1 MALWDGVGDFFSEHG
16 ADIAVGAVSVAGFA
30 VGGPLGAAV
39 AGGIA
44 GGVAA
49 GFKDENILMGAGLGV
64 AGGLVGGL
72 GGVAFRGS
80 AKGIVGGL
88 LRQGHSLDIARG
100 MGAGAEKIAFQRSGL
115 FARRIPE
122 LLGGAHLSPWK
133 TYVGLLN
140 TAFTPYYMGVIENAP
155 DDIRN
160 KWYKYMGYPDIPL
173 IDISE
178 EELSAIPDKMPHIMM
193 PDPARLP
200 KELELTAP
208 VEKNYRTLPTA
219 YAGYWNSFGEKPG
232 KLDPPKELVVGDIS
246 GEEKAGVAN
255 YPQKVEKMRS
265 RLAELRSKAAKVE
278 EASEQTSRLCAAGRG
293 DFAQAVKA
301 LTGFAGL
308 DPRDMKRIG
317 VLFSDYSQKTSEYTG
332 QPVFRIE
339 PASLGA
345 GPPSEDV
352 YAMVLVDAAYGSA
365 ATILSWYADA
375 FEALGARTE
384 SAKPTAEQSRS
395 GQNPGSTA
403 TTPTTNGNDPYYD
416 AAAAAGARIMPTTQP
431 RPSTVPAPTPWDLTG
446 DTGSGSGSDRK
457 VTDDPVGGAAD
468 GLGTATTTPDASSV
482 APAKVP
488 AVSAAGND
496 MGSALKSMMLP
507 QMMQAFLGRNR
518 PGAGTEPEKDHRDGR
533 ERPEDFAPPAPAPVP
548 APAANAVPAAQQPG
562 SPAATAP
569 NGETRPAV
577 ARPDSGRPP
586 GNPVPATAP
595 DTKGTVVYTV
605 PDGRTVEVSA
615 VVARGLDAAFGN
627 ASGTDARAAYT
638 GTPAEWTDPKRI
650 GRRIDPSES
659 VTGDVGVWEERNAI
673 LVQFD
678 GQDVLEAVVDGALVK
693 VTELSQMRDDAGD
706 FGGFVGIFHPPGIE
720 KVADESA
727 ATAVP
732 GAPADPTGAG
742 ATVSV

>member
-1 MALWDGVGDFFSEHG
+1 MSFLDGVGDFLTSE
-16 ADIAVGAVSVAGFA
+16 DFAVGAVSVVGFA
-30 VGGPLGAAV
+30 VGGPIGAAV
-39 AGGIA
+39 AGGVA

-64 AGGLVGGL
+64 AGGLVGGMP
-72 GGVAFRGS
+72 GVAFRAPARGM
-80 AKGIVGGL
+80 VGGL
-88 LRQGHSLDIARG
+88 LRRQHSLELARAMGGRVPTIAY
-100 MGAGAEKIAFQRSGL
+100 ERSGL
-115 FARRIPE
+115 FAKRIPE

-133 TYVGLLN
+133 THMGLLN
-140 TAFTPYYMGVIENAP
+140 TAFTPYYMGEIENAP

-232 KLDPPKELVVGDIS
+232 KLDPPKELAVGDIS
-246 GEEKAGVAN
+246 GEEKAGIAN
-255 YPQKVEKMRS
+255 YPQKVEKMRN

-308 DPRDMKRIG
+308 DARDMKRIG

-339 PASLGA
+339 PTSLGA

-365 ATILSWYADA
+365 AAILSWYADA

-384 SAKPTAEQSRS
+384 SEKPTAEKPTAEQS
-395 GQNPGSTA
+395 GQNPASTA
-403 TTPTTNGNDPYYD
+403 TTPTNNGNDPYYD
-416 AAAAAGARIMPTTQP
+416 AAAAARNRISPIARTS
-431 RPSTVPAPTPWDLTG
+431 PSTVPAPTPWDLTG
-446 DTGSGSGSDRK
+446 DTGSGPGSHRK
-457 VTDDPVGGAAD
+457 VTDDPVGGAAA

-482 APAKVP
+482 APAPVP

-518 PGAGTEPEKDHRDGR
+518 PGPGTEPEKDHRAVR
-533 ERPEDFAPPAPAPVP
+533 ERPEDFAAPAPAPT
-548 APAANAVPAAQQPG
+548 ANGVPAAQQSG
-562 SPAATAP
+562 NPAATAP

-586 GNPVPATAP
+586 GSPVPATAP
-595 DTKGTVVYTV
+595 DAKDTVVYTV

-650 GRRIDPSES
+650 GRRIDPNES
-659 VTGDVGVWEERNAI
+659 MTGDVGVWKERAAL
-673 LVQFD
+673 LVKFD
-678 GQDVLEAVVDGALVK
+678 GQDTLEAVVDGALVK
-693 VTELSQMRDDAGD
+693 VADLSMMRDDAGE

-720 KVADESA
+720 KPADESA
-727 ATAVP
+727 GAAVTVAPVDQTGP
-732 GAPADPTGAG
+732 GLV
-742 ATVSV
+742 VSA

>member
-72 GGVAFRGS
+72 GGVALRAP

-115 FARRIPE
+115 FAKRIPE

-133 TYVGLLN
+133 TYMGLLN

-208 VEKNYRTLPTA
+208 VEANYRSIPTA
-219 YAGYWNSFGEKPG
+219 YEGYWNSFGEKPG
-232 KLDPPKELVVGDIS
+232 KLDPPKELAVGDIS
-246 GEEKAGVAN
+246 GEDKAGIAN
-255 YPQKVEKMRS
+255 YPQKVEQMRS
-265 RLAELRSKAAKVE
+265 RLVELRS
-278 EASEQTSRLCAAGRG
+278 EAPNVPEVNEQTSRLCVEGRA
-293 DFAQAVKA
+293 DFALAVKG
-301 LTGFAGL
+301 LEGFAEL
-308 DPRDMKRIG
+308 DARDANRIG
-317 VLFSDYSQKTSEYTG
+317 TLYSDYSQKKSQYTG
-332 QPVFRIE
+332 LPIFQINPT
-339 PASLGA
+339 SLGA
-345 GPPSEDV
+345 GLPSEDV
-352 YAMVLVDAAYGSA
+352 YAMVLVEAAYATA
-365 ATILSWYADA
+365 ATILSAYAEA
-375 FEALGARTE
+375 FESLGAKTE
-384 SAKPTAEQSRS
+384 SEKPNTEES
-395 GQNPGSTA
+395 GKKPGSA
-403 TTPTTNGNDPYYD
+403 ANTPTNNGTDPYYD
-416 AAAAAGARIMPTTQP
+416 AAAAAGSLIRPTAQTS
-431 RPSTVPAPTPWDLTG
+431 PSTVPAPTPWDLTG
-446 DTGSGSGSDRK
+446 GTGSGSGSDRK
-457 VTDDPVGGAAD
+457 VTEDPVGGAAD
-468 GLGTATTTPDASSV
+468 GLGTATTTPDGSSV
-482 APAKVP
+482 APAPVP

-496 MGSALKSMMLP
+496 MGSVLKSMMLP
-507 QMMQAFLGRNR
+507 QLMQAFMGRNR
-518 PGAGTEPEKDHRDGR
+518 PGAGTEPEKDHRDVR
-533 ERPEDFAPPAPAPVP
+533 ERPEDFAAPAPVP
-548 APAANAVPAAQQPG
+548 APAANGVPTAQQPAN
-562 SPAATAP
+562 PAATAP
-569 NGETRPAV
+569 SGETRPAV

-586 GNPVPATAP
+586 ANPLPATAP
-595 DTKGTVVYTV
+595 AAKDKMVYTV
-605 PDGRTVEVSA
+605 PDGRPVEVFV

-650 GRRIDPSES
+650 GRRIDPSETM
-659 VTGDVGVWEERNAI
+659 TGDVGVWEERTAI
-673 LVQFD
+673 LVRFE

-693 VTELSQMRDDAGD
+693 VTELSQMRDGAGD

-720 KVADESA
+720 KVADEA
-727 ATAVP
+727 VAPAVP
-732 GAPADPTGAG
+732 GAPADK
-742 ATVSV
+742 TVSAESASV

>member
-1 MALWDGVGDFFSEHG
+1 MAFWDGVGDFFSEHG

-100 MGAGAEKIAFQRSGL
+100 MGVGAEKIAFQRSGL
-115 FARRIPE
+115 FAKRIPE

-133 TYVGLLN
+133 TYMGLLN

-178 EELSAIPDKMPHIMM
+178 EELSTIPDKMPHVMM
-193 PDPARLP
+193 PDPDRLP

-208 VEKNYRTLPTA
+208 IEATYRTLPTA
-219 YAGYWNSFGEKPG
+219 YVGYRNSFGEKPG
-232 KLDPPKELVVGDIS
+232 KLDPPKELAVGDIS
-246 GEEKAGVAN
+246 GEDKARIAN

-265 RLAELRSKAAKVE
+265 RMAELRAKAAAVE
-278 EASEQTSRLCAAGRG
+278 EANAQTIQLCAAGRG
-293 DFAQAVKA
+293 DVDQSVKSLAEFAA
-301 LTGFAGL
+301 L

-317 VLFSDYSQKTSEYTG
+317 ALFSEYSQKKSQYTG
-332 QPVFRIE
+332 LPVFQINPE
-339 PASLGA
+339 SLGA
-345 GPPSEDV
+345 GLPSEDV
-352 YAMVLVDAAYGSA
+352 YAIVLVDGAYTTAAG
-365 ATILSWYADA
+365 ILTYYAQA
-375 FEALGARTE
+375 FEALGAKTE
-384 SAKPTAEQSRS
+384 AGKPTTEDS
-395 GQNPGSTA
+395 GQKPGTTA
-403 TTPTTNGNDPYYD
+403 NTPVKNGYDPYYD
-416 AAAAAGARIMPTTQP
+416 AAAAAGNRTWPTARTS
-431 RPSTVPAPTPWDLTG
+431 PSTVPAPTPWDLTSKA
-446 DTGSGSGSDRK
+446 DSKTGAERAASENPVAGVSGA
-457 VTDDPVGGAAD
+457 P
-468 GLGTATTTPDASSV
+468 GTATTTPDTSSV
-482 APAKVP
+482 PAAAVP
-488 AVSAAGND
+488 AVSTAGNA
-496 MGSALKSMMLP
+496 MGSALNSMMLP
-507 QMMQAFLGRNR
+507 SLMQALMGNNR
-518 PGAGTEPEKDHRDGR
+518 PGAGADPEKDHRDGR
-533 ERPEDFAPPAPAPVP
+533 ERPDAYPGPAPAPVP
-548 APAANAVPAAQQPG
+548 APAVNGVPAAQQPAQ
-562 SPAATAP
+562 SAAAAP
-569 NGETRPAV
+569 SGETRPAV

-586 GNPVPATAP
+586 GNPLPAHTP
-595 DTKGTVVYTV
+595 DAKGTVVYTV

-650 GRRIDPSES
+650 GRRIDPSET
-659 VTGDVGVWEERNAI
+659 VTGDVGAWEERTAVI
-673 LVQFD
+673 VQFD

-693 VTELSQMRDDAGD
+693 VTELSQMRDEAGE
-706 FGGFVGIFHPPGIE
+706 FGGFVGIFHPPGID
-720 KVADESA
+720 KVPAGSA

-732 GAPADPTGAG
+732 GAPAAPVGAD

>member
-72 GGVAFRGS
+72 GGVAFRGP

-100 MGAGAEKIAFQRSGL
+100 LGAGAEKIAFQRSGL
-115 FARRIPE
+115 FAKRIPE

-160 KWYKYMGYPDIPL
+160 KWYKYTGYPDIPL

-178 EELSAIPDKMPHIMM
+178 EELSAIPDEMPHIMM
-193 PDPARLP
+193 PDPGRLP

-208 VEKNYRTLPTA
+208 IEATYRTLPTA
-219 YAGYWNSFGEKPG
+219 YVGYWNSFGEKPG
-232 KLDPPKELVVGDIS
+232 KLDPPKELEVGDIS
-246 GEEKAGVAN
+246 GEDKARIAN

-265 RLAELRSKAAKVE
+265 RMAELRSKAATVE
-278 EASEQTSRLCAAGRG
+278 AANAQTSQLCAAGRG
-293 DFAQAVKA
+293 DFAQSVKSLA
-301 LTGFAGL
+301 EFAEL

-317 VLFSDYSQKTSEYTG
+317 ALYSEYSQKKSQHTG
-332 QPVFRIE
+332 LPVFQIN
-339 PASLGA
+339 PNSLGA
-345 GPPSEDV
+345 GLPSEDV
-352 YAMVLVDAAYGSA
+352 YAIVLVDGAYTTAAS
-365 ATILSWYADA
+365 ILTYYTQA
-375 FEALGARTE
+375 FEALGAKTE
-384 SAKPTAEQSRS
+384 SEKPNTEDS
-395 GQNPGSTA
+395 GQQPGTTA
-403 TTPTTNGNDPYYD
+403 TTPANNGYDPYYD
-416 AAAAAGARIMPTTQP
+416 AAAAAGNRTWPTAQTS
-431 RPSTVPAPTPWDLTG
+431 PSTVPAPTPWDLTSKAG
-446 DTGSGSGSDRK
+446 SETGADRA
-457 VTDDPVGGAAD
+457 VADNPVAGAA
-468 GLGTATTTPDASSV
+468 GTPGELGTAITTPDASPV
-482 APAKVP
+482 AATAVP
-488 AVSAAGND
+488 AMSAAGNT
-496 MGSALKSMMLP
+496 MGSALNSMILP
-507 QMMQAFLGRNR
+507 SLMQALMGNNR
-518 PGAGTEPEKDHRDGR
+518 PGARTDPEKDHRDGR
-533 ERPEDFAPPAPAPVP
+533 ERPEAYAAPGPVP
-548 APAANAVPAAQQPG
+548 APAVNGVPAAQQPAQ
-562 SPAATAP
+562 PQAAAP
-569 NGETRPAV
+569 SGETRPAV

-586 GNPVPATAP
+586 GNPLPAHTP
-595 DTKGTVVYTV
+595 DAKGTVVYTV

-627 ASGTDARAAYT
+627 ASATDARAAYT
-638 GTPAEWTDPKRI
+638 GTPAEWTDPKQI
-650 GRRIDPSES
+650 GRRIDPSET
-659 VTGDVGVWEERNAI
+659 VTGDVGAWEERTAV
-673 LVQFD
+673 LVRFD

-693 VTELSQMRDDAGD
+693 VTELSQMRDQAGE
-706 FGGFVGIFHPPGIE
+706 FGGFVGIFHPPGID
-720 KVADESA
+720 KMPDESA

-732 GAPADPTGAG
+732 GAPADPTGLG